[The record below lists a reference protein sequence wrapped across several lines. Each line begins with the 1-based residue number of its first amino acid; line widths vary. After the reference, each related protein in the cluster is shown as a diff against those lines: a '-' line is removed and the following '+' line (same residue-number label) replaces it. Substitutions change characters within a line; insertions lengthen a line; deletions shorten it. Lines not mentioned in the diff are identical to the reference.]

1 MIYIIG
7 IGPGGSPAYL
17 TSRARQVIP
26 SLHAAVY
33 VGEMIGPDIRS
44 LFGPGKLKTG
54 RIAEAEVLA
63 DIKTAATSGV
73 DLAVLVPGDS
83 SLYSGQH
90 GRERT
95 VGQYVV
101 WLRAMGIAFEII
113 PGVSS
118 WMALCASAGIDMTSF
133 GSAQGIFVVSLER
146 MASTAADGRLNLDS
160 LDESLRYRPSL
171 VLFQSYGC
179 RAELPPL
186 LRRHY
191 PPGTEVV
198 IGYKVS
204 WPEER
209 IIRIPLSAFDVGMLG
224 EDLAKHS
231 IILVLSKTE
240 TE

>member
-7 IGPGGSPAYL
+7 IGPGGSAAYL

-26 SLHAAVY
+26 LLHGAVY
-33 VGEMIGPDIRS
+33 VGEMIGPDIRA
-44 LFGPGKLKTG
+44 LFSPGKLKAG
-54 RIAEAEVLA
+54 RIAEADVLA
-63 DIKTAATSGV
+63 EIKSAESSAV
-73 DLAVLVPGDS
+73 DFAVLVPGDPC
-83 SLYSGQH
+83 LYSGQH
-90 GRERT
+90 GKELT

-101 WLRAMGIAFEII
+101 WLQSMGIAFEII

-118 WMALCASAGIDMTSF
+118 WMALCALAGVDMTSF
-133 GSAQGIFVVSLER
+133 GGAQGIFVVSLER
-146 MASTAADGRLNLDS
+146 MASTASDGKLDIISLDDS
-160 LDESLRYRPSL
+160 LRRRPSL

-179 RAELPPL
+179 RSELSAL

-191 PPGTEVV
+191 PPGSEVI

-209 IIRIPLSAFDVGMLG
+209 VIRMPLSAFNVGDFR

-240 TE
+240 TV